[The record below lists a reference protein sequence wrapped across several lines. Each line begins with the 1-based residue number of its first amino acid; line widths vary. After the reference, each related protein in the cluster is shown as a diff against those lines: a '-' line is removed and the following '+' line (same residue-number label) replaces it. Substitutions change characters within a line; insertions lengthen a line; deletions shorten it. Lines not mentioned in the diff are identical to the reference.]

1 MGLSETTDNKASFLT
16 YLSEFL
22 LFFRFGLSIA
32 PFVPYLLG
40 ILKDF
45 FAVISSVSVVSV
57 GGPFRASNL
66 KVFEVTVEKEEV
78 NF

>member
-16 YLSEFL
+16 YLSEL
-22 LFFRFGLSIA
+22 LLLLQIWTLCCSICTISA
-32 PFVPYLLG
+32 RH
-40 ILKDF
+40 LKRF